1 MVGNH
6 NAQALDYTTWSTLI
20 QDQSDRKERHVSVK
34 EKKEQN
40 YTVNEGSEKNIKTQ
54 NNHATGSSLAKN
66 PRSLGDHRNTKKN
79 RPAMIVKLL
88 RTYTNLKTLAELLII
103 NTYINSKPW
112 ASTRHVQYGVVKTG
126 TTFRY
131 MQPIHRWSLPWQSV
145 VLFFFLVRKKTGLSE
160 QFGIHFGQLTNAT
173 WAFHPRWGFSTAFGS
188 RKNRSP

>member
-1 MVGNH
+1 MIRSCSTNNLSQWPLNCWYFSSPNNTWVICGGKSQCTSAWLH
-6 NAQALDYTTWSTLI
+6 HVKHLDSGSIGSKRATCFC
-20 QDQSDRKERHVSVK
+20 QRK
-34 EKKEQN
+34 KKEQN

-145 VLFFFLVRKKTGLSE
+145 VLFFFWCGKKL
-160 QFGIHFGQLTNAT
+160 A
-173 WAFHPRWGFSTAFGS
+173 
-188 RKNRSP
+188 